1 VKVVGV
7 GCAPGMLTEEAVRIL
22 GEARKVYGS
31 RRAIEIA
38 RGAIPRTCEVHEIR
52 DYSTLSIPGDAVLLS
67 TGDPMLAGLGDR
79 GGEIIPGISSLQLAF
94 ARLRLPLARVA
105 VVDGHARDA
114 PQAIASVV
122 EEVRRGKIVFLLPDP
137 SFPLEALART
147 LREEGIPCP
156 EGPPAPLDDPCSVP
170 RSPTLQRGPCPPE
183 QEEMLRTSSTP
194 RDSPGSFGSRVSLL
208 DQGSCT
214 IALCEDLGYPAERI
228 TTGTP
233 DAPPAARS
241 RLFSLVIGR
250 F

>member
-1 VKVVGV
+1 MKIVGV
-7 GCAPGMLTEEAVRIL
+7 GCAPGMLTEEAVRVL

-79 GGEIIPGISSLQLAF
+79 GGEVIPGISSLQLAF

-114 PQAIASVV
+114 TQAVAGTV
-122 EEVRRGKIVFLLPDP
+122 EELRRGKIVFLLPDP
-137 SFPLEALART
+137 SFPLETLARA
-147 LREEGIPCP
+147 LREEGIP
-156 EGPPAPLDDPCSVP
+156 A
-170 RSPTLQRGPCPPE
+170 
-183 QEEMLRTSSTP
+183 
-194 RDSPGSFGSRVSLL
+194 
-208 DQGSCT
+208 T

-241 RLFSLVIGR
+241 RLFSLVIGD
-250 F
+250 FPGP